1 MGLGE
6 TSLTWRFSFLLM
18 FIGLFAM
25 IAAVASSY
33 MAASDVI
40 PNRERHIGFWDM
52 CDDTLTYGCKDMTE
66 YLHRL
71 GRNFDW
77 VHACRALVI
86 IGIIIEAISMLISLY
101 MAYMVSGTHLG
112 NLITAGANCLSV
124 VFILIG
130 GLVFLVNAM
139 EVLETT
145 LEMDSDPSWSFAL
158 LILAQGFYLIAAGLL
173 IFDAC
178 RSN

>member
-1 MGLGE
+1 MGLAE
-6 TSLTWRFSFLLM
+6 TSTAWMISFFLM
-18 FIGLFAM
+18 FIGFFMM

-33 MAASDVI
+33 MAASDII

-66 YLHRL
+66 YLHYL
-71 GRNFDW
+71 GQGYDW
-77 VHACRALVI
+77 VHGCRALVI
-86 IGIIIEAISMLISLY
+86 IGIIIEGFSAIISLY

-112 NLITAGANCLSV
+112 NLITAGGNIVSV
-124 VFILIG
+124 IFNLIG
-130 GLVFLVNAM
+130 GIVFLVNAM
-139 EVLETT
+139 DVLETT

-158 LILAQGFYLIAAGLL
+158 LIIAQGFYLISAILL

-178 RSN
+178 TSN